1 MSFQLEITKALNK
14 LGDLVEK
21 KNPDANIKNS
31 PHGLLLARAYFWT
44 KVEKFAEGQK
54 ETAWKA
60 LEDAGVGSSVDKG
73 VAGDYTVA
81 DTPSFLATFKVSEP
95 RKKMDESYFAA
106 QMQQS
111 KYKVPLPFT
120 RELFA
125 ASKLPGKGSVTKTI
139 IEK

>member
-21 KNPDANIKNS
+21 KNPDANVKNS
-31 PHGLLLARAYFWT
+31 PHGVLLAAAYFWT
-44 KVEKFAEGQK
+44 KVEKFAEAK
-54 ETAWKA
+54 KAAAWEA
-60 LEDAGVGSSVDKG
+60 LEDAGIGSTANKD

-81 DTPSFLATFKVSEP
+81 DTPSFLASYKVSEP
-95 RKKMDESYFAA
+95 RKKMDEGYFAE
-106 QMQQS
+106 QLYKS